1 MNNPGKINSKQMIY
15 EYLNYCKIGFEITE
29 HKAVYNMVELSDIS
43 LPYPEVIAK
52 NLFLRDDKKHNY
64 YLITVKSNKRI
75 DLKAIKRNYGTRPLS
90 LAKEEELRNILGL
103 TPGTV
108 TPFGILNDKEC
119 KTLFFLDEDFLA
131 SPAIIGIHPNYN
143 TSTVWLKVEDL
154 LHIIEKHVNKVR
166 IIST

>member
-1 MNNPGKINSKQMIY
+1 MMDEKQIND
-15 EYLNYCKIGFEITE
+15 FEKVMKLKTAEFIRYI
-29 HKAVYNMVELSDIS
+29 KSCSD
-43 LPYPEVIAK
+43 
-52 NLFLRDDKKHNY
+52 
-64 YLITVKSNKRI
+64 
-75 DLKAIKRNYGTRPLS
+75 
-90 LAKEEELRNILGL
+90 EELRNILGL

-131 SPAIIGIHPNYN
+131 SPAIIGIHPNDN

-154 LHIIEKHVNKVR
+154 LHIIEKHGNKVR